1 MVHDRATYGWKPQQ
15 LEGVTRQ
22 ILHDIKIINRVLYQP
37 MVRFWIASEEGNQ
50 KFKYYL
56 GLIVGVNRLLGEIK
70 TYLSSAG
77 SELLICVSLWKDNI
91 VTT

>member
-37 MVRFWIASEEGNQ
+37 MVRF
-50 KFKYYL
+50 
-56 GLIVGVNRLLGEIK
+56 
-70 TYLSSAG
+70 
-77 SELLICVSLWKDNI
+77 
-91 VTT
+91 